1 MEKNQT
7 ADHIFTLK
15 SIIDS
20 YKSKKK
26 KVFACFIDLK
36 KAFAT
41 VWRKGL
47 FYILLEKKIP
57 PNFVHVINSLYEET
71 KIRVIF
77 VDGCYCMEKGT
88 ILYTSRKEDS
98 PKFCS
103 CY

>member
-15 SIIDS
+15 SIINS

-36 KAFAT
+36 KAFDT

-47 FYILLEKKIP
+47 F
-57 PNFVHVINSLYEET
+57 
-71 KIRVIF
+71 
-77 VDGCYCMEKGT
+77 
-88 ILYTSRKEDS
+88 
-98 PKFCS
+98 
-103 CY
+103 

>member
-71 KIRVIF
+71 KIRVF
-77 VDGCYCMEKGT
+77 FFDGLSKPFLSARGV
-88 ILYTSRKEDS
+88 LQ
-98 PKFCS
+98 CS
-103 CY
+103 TFL